1 VILGDDTLT
10 GSYEICNFS
19 PSTPEKFLN
28 MTMNPLPPQA
38 YTKETLLKAYQWL
51 MSQNS
56 NIKEIA
62 TTPDMLV
69 SLYLK
74 SVRDGESALERPS
87 IKNFKSELKNLAGM
101 MGELERSSQNH
112 GTGATYHHQA
122 PPQQPVQQVLHV
134 QPAMPVAPP
143 VQTVVQPQVVH
154 MPPQASPTVMASPT
168 MATQTQVS
176 YTEKTLM
183 ATTQA
188 SDVMDLFDC
197 GTKSMIQEVK
207 DEFNLSSELEA
218 LRMLVKI
225 GYVKSKG
232 MLK

>member
-1 VILGDDTLT
+1 
-10 GSYEICNFS
+10 
-19 PSTPEKFLN
+19 

-74 SVRDGESALERPS
+74 SMRDGDSALERPS
-87 IKNFKSELKNLAGM
+87 IKNFKSELKNLAGL
-101 MGELERSSQNH
+101 MGELDRPQQQQQQQTH
-112 GTGATYHHQA
+112 AVGATYHQQPPA
-122 PPQQPVQQVLHV
+122 QQVLPVQPPQQPAYQQ
-134 QPAMPVAPP
+134 PPP
-143 VQTVVQPQVVH
+143 VQTVVQTQVMH
-154 MPPQASPTVMASPT
+154 SAPAANSPVMAAPAMPAQSHP
-168 MATQTQVS
+168 VS
-176 YTEKTLM
+176 YTT
-183 ATTQA
+183 
-188 SDVMDLFDC
+188 DVMELFDC
-197 GTKSMIQEVK
+197 GTKSMIHEVK

-218 LRMLVKI
+218 LRMLIKI

>member
-1 VILGDDTLT
+1 
-10 GSYEICNFS
+10 
-19 PSTPEKFLN
+19 

-87 IKNFKSELKNLAGM
+87 IKNFKSELKSLSAM
-101 MGELERSSQNH
+101 MGELDRPNQNH
-112 GTGATYHHQA
+112 GTGATYHQQA
-122 PPQQPVQQVLHV
+122 SQQQPVQQQQHIPQQPVQQVLQA
-134 QPAMPVAPP
+134 QPIA
-143 VQTVVQPQVVH
+143 QPQVVH
-154 MPPQASPTVMASPT
+154 VAPT
-168 MATQTQVS
+168 MVPQTQVS
-176 YTEKTLM
+176 YTEKTLT
-183 ATTQA
+183 ATTQD
-188 SDVMDLFDC
+188 SDVMVLFDC

>member
-1 VILGDDTLT
+1 
-10 GSYEICNFS
+10 
-19 PSTPEKFLN
+19 

-56 NIKEIA
+56 SIKEIA

-74 SVRDGESALERPS
+74 ATRDGDSALERPS
-87 IKNFKSELKNLAGM
+87 IKNFKNELKNLAGIM
-101 MGELERSSQNH
+101 SDLDRPQQQ
-112 GTGATYHHQA
+112 HHQA
-122 PPQQPVQQVLHV
+122 HIQHSMGLGATSAAMPMSAPVQAQVV
-134 QPAMPVAPP
+134 ME
-143 VQTVVQPQVVH
+143 PQVTVQ
-154 MPPQASPTVMASPT
+154 MPHPVNPSPQAAQ
-168 MATQTQVS
+168 QTLS
-176 YTEKTLM
+176 YTEKTLT
-183 ATTQA
+183 ATSQPLNP
-188 SDVMDLFDC
+188 MDLFDC
-197 GTKSMIQEVK
+197 GTKAMIQEVK

-218 LRMLVKI
+218 LRMLIKI

>member
-1 VILGDDTLT
+1 
-10 GSYEICNFS
+10 
-19 PSTPEKFLN
+19 

-51 MSQNS
+51 ITQNS
-56 NIKEIA
+56 SIKEIA

-74 SVRDGESALERPS
+74 ATRDGESALDRPS
-87 IKNFKSELKNLAGM
+87 IKNFKNELKSLAGM
-101 MGELERSSQNH
+101 MGELDRPQAQSHHHSSI
-112 GTGATYHHQA
+112 GLGATA
-122 PPQQPVQQVLHV
+122 A
-134 QPAMPVAPP
+134 AMPVSTAQTQAMVEPTP
-143 VQTVVQPQVVH
+143 EVHRQQVAVQ
-154 MPPQASPTVMASPT
+154 MP
-168 MATQTQVS
+168 MATTPSHHQTQTLS

-183 ATTQA
+183 ATSQPLNA
-188 SDVMDLFDC
+188 MDLFD
-197 GTKSMIQEVK
+197 GNTKAMIHEVK

-218 LRMLVKI
+218 LRMLIKI

>member
-1 VILGDDTLT
+1 
-10 GSYEICNFS
+10 
-19 PSTPEKFLN
+19 
-28 MTMNPLPPQA
+28 MNPLPPQA

-74 SVRDGESALERPS
+74 SVRDGDSALERPS
-87 IKNFKSELKNLAGM
+87 IKNFKSELKSLAGM
-101 MGELERSSQNH
+101 MGELDRPQQSH
-112 GTGATYHHQA
+112 GSGATYHQPQVQQA
-122 PPQQPVQQVLHV
+122 LPTQPAPQPVYHQ
-134 QPAMPVAPP
+134 APP
-143 VQTVVQPQVVH
+143 VQTVVQPQVIH
-154 MPPQASPTVMASPT
+154 TAPPVNPTVMAAPN
-168 MATQTQVS
+168 MATQTHQVS
-176 YTEKTLM
+176 YTEKTLT

-188 SDVMDLFDC
+188 TDVMALFDC

>member
-1 VILGDDTLT
+1 
-10 GSYEICNFS
+10 
-19 PSTPEKFLN
+19 

-56 NIKEIA
+56 SIKEIA

-74 SVRDGESALERPS
+74 ATRDGESALERPS
-87 IKNFKSELKNLAGM
+87 IKNFKNELKSLAGM
-101 MGELERSSQNH
+101 MGELDRPQTQGHHHPSM
-112 GTGATYHHQA
+112 GLGATAAAMPMAATHAQVIMEPA
-122 PPQQPVQQVLHV
+122 PVVHQQV
-134 QPAMPVAPP
+134 AMQMPLQANPSAQ
-143 VQTVVQPQVVH
+143 QTL
-154 MPPQASPTVMASPT
+154 
-168 MATQTQVS
+168 S
-176 YTEKTLM
+176 YTEKTLT
-183 ATTQA
+183 ATSQPMNP
-188 SDVMDLFDC
+188 MDLLDC
-197 GTKSMIQEVK
+197 STKAMIQEVK

-218 LRMLVKI
+218 LRMLIKI

>member
-1 VILGDDTLT
+1 
-10 GSYEICNFS
+10 
-19 PSTPEKFLN
+19 

-74 SVRDGESALERPS
+74 ATRDGESALERPS
-87 IKNFKSELKNLAGM
+87 IKNFKSELKSLAGL
-101 MGELERSSQNH
+101 MGELDRPQQSH
-112 GTGATYHHQA
+112 GASASYSGAGATYHA
-122 PPQQPVQQVLHV
+122 PVQQTLQAQPVH
-134 QPAMPVAPP
+134 QPAPTP
-143 VQTVVQPQVVH
+143 VQAPIQPQVVH
-154 MPPQASPTVMASPT
+154 MAPPV
-168 MATQTQVS
+168 ATQTHQVS
-176 YTEKTLM
+176 YTEKTLT

-188 SDVMDLFDC
+188 SDIMDVFDC
-197 GTKSMIQEVK
+197 GTKAMIQEVK
-207 DEFNLSSELEA
+207 EEFNLSSELEA
-218 LRMLVKI
+218 LRMLIKI

>member
-1 VILGDDTLT
+1 
-10 GSYEICNFS
+10 
-19 PSTPEKFLN
+19 

-74 SVRDGESALERPS
+74 ATRDGDSALERPS
-87 IKNFKSELKNLAGM
+87 IKNFKSELKSLAGL
-101 MGELERSSQNH
+101 MGELDRPQQNQ
-112 GTGATYHHQA
+112 GAGATYH
-122 PPQQPVQQVLHV
+122 QPVQQ
-134 QPAMPVAPP
+134 PAPPP
-143 VQTVVQPQVVH
+143 VQTVQPQVIQTA
-154 MPPQASPTVMASPT
+154 PPVNPTVMAAPT
-168 MATQTQVS
+168 MAHQVS
-176 YTEKTLM
+176 YTEKTLT
-183 ATTQA
+183 ATTQT
-188 SDVMDLFDC
+188 SDPMDLFDC
-197 GTKSMIQEVK
+197 GTKAMIQEVK

-218 LRMLVKI
+218 LRMLIKI

>member
-1 VILGDDTLT
+1 
-10 GSYEICNFS
+10 
-19 PSTPEKFLN
+19 

-56 NIKEIA
+56 SIKEIA

-74 SVRDGESALERPS
+74 ATRDGDGALERPS
-87 IKNFKSELKNLAGM
+87 IKNFKNELKNLAGIM
-101 MGELERSSQNH
+101 SDLDRPQQQQAHVQHSMGL
-112 GTGATYHHQA
+112 GATSAAMPMSTPVQA
-122 PPQQPVQQVLHV
+122 QVMMEPTPSVIPPQMTVQ
-134 QPAMPVAPP
+134 MPLPINP
-143 VQTVVQPQVVH
+143 G
-154 MPPQASPTVMASPT
+154 PQAA
-168 MATQTQVS
+168 QTLS
-176 YTEKTLM
+176 YTEKTLT
-183 ATTQA
+183 ATSQPLNP
-188 SDVMDLFDC
+188 MDLFDC
-197 GTKSMIQEVK
+197 GTKAMIQEVK

-218 LRMLVKI
+218 LRMLIKI

>member
-1 VILGDDTLT
+1 
-10 GSYEICNFS
+10 
-19 PSTPEKFLN
+19 

-87 IKNFKSELKNLAGM
+87 IKNFKSELKSLSAL
-101 MGELERSSQNH
+101 MGELDRPNQNH
-112 GTGATYHHQA
+112 GTGATYHQQA
-122 PPQQPVQQVLHV
+122 PQQQPVQQQQQPLQQPVQQVL
-134 QPAMPVAPP
+134 QAQTIQQMAPP

-154 MPPQASPTVMASPT
+154 IAQPAPVMAQPSMVP
-168 MATQTQVS
+168 QTQVS
-176 YTEKTLM
+176 YTEKTLT
-183 ATTQA
+183 ATTQD
-188 SDVMDLFDC
+188 SDVMVLFDC

-207 DEFNLSSELEA
+207 EEFNLSSDLEA

>member
-1 VILGDDTLT
+1 
-10 GSYEICNFS
+10 
-19 PSTPEKFLN
+19 

-74 SVRDGESALERPS
+74 ATRDGESALERPS
-87 IKNFKSELKNLAGM
+87 IKNFKSELKSLAGL
-101 MGELERSSQNH
+101 MGELDRPQQQQH
-112 GTGATYHHQA
+112 QHQPQQQMQQQAPPQPAAGATYHT
-122 PPQQPVQQVLHV
+122 PVQQVL
-134 QPAMPVAPP
+134 QPQQAAPVVTISAPIAPP
-143 VQTVVQPQVVH
+143 VMLPQTH
-154 MPPQASPTVMASPT
+154 QA
-168 MATQTQVS
+168 S
-176 YTEKTLM
+176 YTEKTLTT
-183 ATTQA
+183 TTQTF
-188 SDVMDLFDC
+188 DVMELFDC
-197 GTKSMIQEVK
+197 GTKAMIQEVK
-207 DEFNLSSELEA
+207 VEFNLSSDLEV
-218 LRMLVKI
+218 LRMLIKI

>member
-1 VILGDDTLT
+1 
-10 GSYEICNFS
+10 
-19 PSTPEKFLN
+19 

-74 SVRDGESALERPS
+74 ATRDGESALERPS
-87 IKNFKSELKNLAGM
+87 IKNFKSELKSLAGL
-101 MGELERSSQNH
+101 MGELDRPQQQQHHHSNS
-112 GTGATYHHQA
+112 GAGATYH
-122 PPQQPVQQVLHV
+122 PPVQQVLQPQAAQVMPQPV
-134 QPAMPVAPP
+134 QPVA
-143 VQTVVQPQVVH
+143 QTVVHAQQAPAPAVLPAVTTQTL
-154 MPPQASPTVMASPT
+154 PPQTH
-168 MATQTQVS
+168 QVS
-176 YTEKTLM
+176 YTEKTLT
-183 ATTQA
+183 ATTQ
-188 SDVMDLFDC
+188 SSHVMDVFDC
-197 GTKSMIQEVK
+197 GTKLMIQEVK
-207 DEFNLSSELEA
+207 EEFNLSSDLEA
-218 LRMLVKI
+218 LRMLIKI

>member
-1 VILGDDTLT
+1 
-10 GSYEICNFS
+10 
-19 PSTPEKFLN
+19 

-74 SVRDGESALERPS
+74 SMRDGDSALERPS
-87 IKNFKSELKNLAGM
+87 IKNFKSELKSLAGM
-101 MGELERSSQNH
+101 MGELDRPQQSQ
-112 GTGATYHHQA
+112 GVGATYH
-122 PPQQPVQQVLHV
+122 QQPVHQAVQQ
-134 QPAMPVAPP
+134 PTPTP
-143 VQTVVQPQVVH
+143 VQTVVQPQVIQTA
-154 MPPQASPTVMASPT
+154 PPVNPTVMAAPNNMA
-168 MATQTQVS
+168 MATQTHQVS
-176 YTEKTLM
+176 YTEKTLT

-188 SDVMDLFDC
+188 TDVMDLFDC

-207 DEFNLSSELEA
+207 EEFNLSSELEA
-218 LRMLVKI
+218 LRMLIKI

>member
-1 VILGDDTLT
+1 
-10 GSYEICNFS
+10 
-19 PSTPEKFLN
+19 

-87 IKNFKSELKNLAGM
+87 IKNFKSELKSLSAM
-101 MGELERSSQNH
+101 MGELDRPNQNH
-112 GTGATYHHQA
+112 GTGATYHQQA
-122 PPQQPVQQVLHV
+122 PQPQPQAVQQQPVQQVLHAQPIL
-134 QPAMPVAPP
+134 QPASPI
-143 VQTVVQPQVVH
+143 QTAVQPQMVQVAPA
-154 MPPQASPTVMASPT
+154 MVP
-168 MATQTQVS
+168 QTQVS
-176 YTEKTLM
+176 YTEKTLTT
-183 ATTQA
+183 TTQG
-188 SDVMDLFDC
+188 SDVMELFDC